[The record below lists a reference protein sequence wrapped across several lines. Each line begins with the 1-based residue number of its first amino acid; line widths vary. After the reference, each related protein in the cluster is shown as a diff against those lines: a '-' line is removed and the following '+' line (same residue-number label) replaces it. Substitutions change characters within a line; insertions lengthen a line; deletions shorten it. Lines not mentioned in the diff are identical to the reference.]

1 MKYMTAKE
9 EDILTNSN
17 YIKQG
22 IVIDKLLQSMIVSK
36 VNYNDLLTCDKDAIL
51 IAARI
56 LGYGKDYEIRY
67 PNPETYE
74 YEKVTVDLTK
84 LKEKPLDESLLSKP
98 KTNEFNF
105 RLPHTDNEITF
116 KLLTQ
121 QDENTIDQELKGL
134 KKIDPNSNPEITTR
148 LKHMILS
155 INGSYDKKTV
165 REFVDNGLLA
175 RDSRALREYVAK
187 ITPGV
192 ELKYNHTFSN
202 GVEEDINIPIGVDFF
217 WPESGI

>member
-36 VNYNDLLTCDKDAIL
+36 VNYSDLLVCDKDAIL

-56 LGYGKDYEIRY
+56 LGYGKDYDIRY

-74 YEKVTVDLTK
+74 YEKITIDLTK
-84 LKEKPLDESLLSKP
+84 LKEKSLDESLLYKS
-98 KTNEFNF
+98 KTNEFHF
-105 RLPHTDNEITF
+105 KLPHTNNDLTF
-116 KLLTQ
+116 RLLTQ
-121 QDENTIDQELKGL
+121 NDENIIDQELKGL
-134 KKIDPNSNPEITTR
+134 KKIDANSNPELTTR
-148 LKHMILS
+148 LKHIILS
-155 INGSYDKKTV
+155 VNGDYDKKTI

-175 RDSRALREYVAK
+175 RDSRALREYVSK
-187 ITPGV
+187 ITPGI
-192 ELKYNHTFSN
+192 ELKYNYTFSN
-202 GVEEDINIPIGVDFF
+202 GVEEDINVPIGVDFF
-217 WPESGI
+217 WPE